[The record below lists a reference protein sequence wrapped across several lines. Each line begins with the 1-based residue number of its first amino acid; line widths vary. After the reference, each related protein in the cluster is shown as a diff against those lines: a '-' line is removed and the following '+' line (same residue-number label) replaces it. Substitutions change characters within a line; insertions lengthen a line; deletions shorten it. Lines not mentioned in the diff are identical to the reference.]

1 MKFWRFRKKW
11 FEAGLTFLVT
21 VALGGCAWKG
31 TAVWK
36 EGRLL
41 TKEEV
46 REDRNQVIRYVEDV
60 HPFFELEKDQTE
72 YDETKKEY
80 IEDTDRGMKVK
91 DFQIQTSEYLTS
103 LGESHTQI
111 TGESAE
117 GLEFLSIDTEY
128 ENRKTYVC
136 KDGKKTGVW
145 IESIGGIAIEDIYRQ
160 VEKMQAIENE
170 MDYIYKMDIYT
181 RLRETLEACD
191 VNIQGNRVEI
201 LFSNGE
207 KKKYRFWKYQSTEP
221 EGNRSY
227 MEGDIFVVD
236 FNSCVTDG
244 EMWRISSKL
253 ESAVKNGCTK
263 VIIDVR
269 GNGGGDSNAGL
280 ELLKAMGMEPPEYS
294 MVIRW
299 SEELLEQRGNPL
311 ESEKKEIEIYKGALD
326 CAKQNEKIRLV
337 VLSDRNTFSSA
348 TMLCVWVRDGQLGK
362 IVGEP
367 SRNMPNAYG
376 DLLKFTLEN
385 SKLDLYV
392 SCKKFIR
399 PDSSNEEDMLA
410 PDVQTSSENAC
421 DKAVELLNHQ

>member
-1 MKFWRFRKKW
+1 MKFGRFQKKW
-11 FEAGLTFLVT
+11 FEAGLTFMMT
-21 VALGGCAWKG
+21 VALAGCAWKG
-31 TAVWK
+31 AAVWE

-60 HPFFELEKDQTE
+60 HPFFELEEDQAE
-72 YDETKKEY
+72 YDKAKKEY

-91 DFQIQTSEYLTS
+91 YFQVQTSEYLAS

-111 TGESAE
+111 AGELVE
-117 GLEFLSIDTEY
+117 GLEFLSVDTEY

-136 KDGKKTGVW
+136 EDGKKTGVW

-170 MDYIYKMDIYT
+170 MDNIYKMDICT
-181 RLRETLEACD
+181 LLRETLEACD

-207 KKKYRFWKYQSTEP
+207 KKKYRFRKYQSTES
-221 EGNRSY
+221 EENRSY
-227 MEGDIFVVD
+227 MEGDIFIVD
-236 FNSCVTDG
+236 FNSCVTDR

-253 ESAVKNGCTK
+253 ESAVKNGCAK

-299 SEELLEQRGNPL
+299 SEELLEQRGNSL
-311 ESEKKEIEIYKGALD
+311 ESEKKE
-326 CAKQNEKIRLV
+326 
-337 VLSDRNTFSSA
+337 
-348 TMLCVWVRDGQLGK
+348 
-362 IVGEP
+362 
-367 SRNMPNAYG
+367 
-376 DLLKFTLEN
+376 
-385 SKLDLYV
+385 
-392 SCKKFIR
+392 
-399 PDSSNEEDMLA
+399 
-410 PDVQTSSENAC
+410 
-421 DKAVELLNHQ
+421 